1 MLPLLS
7 RARTLLRQPGLA
19 GLLASTF
26 ALGMAFSFVAPFV
39 STWGT
44 QEIGMRP
51 VWFGTFMTVT
61 ALSAIVA
68 STTLARWSDTHVPR
82 KIMLVIGGASGAL
95 GYAGYAFLHDP
106 LALLA
111 VGATLIAF
119 SSVCF
124 SQLFA
129 HVREEFSA
137 LPGAGAAPGFLTGL
151 VRVCFSVAW
160 TAGPAIGATLLV
172 QHGFRGLFLGA
183 AGLYLLFLGGVLAFV
198 PFRPRPPHTRHAVH
212 EPVWRVLTRGD
223 ILAVFVAFLLVF
235 AAHAMNMMNLPLT
248 ITTVLGGTQASLGIA
263 FGIGPLVEIPLMLW
277 FGHLAARGR
286 QLGLIR
292 LGAAVTAVY
301 FLALSLA
308 REPWHVYPIQIL
320 SGVSFA
326 ILTNVAILFFQDLL
340 PGRAGLATAIFS
352 NSGSVG
358 NLVGYF
364 SFGVL
369 VDTVGHRGV
378 SLVCSGLTV
387 VTLVLLLIYRPRPT
401 VALAGAAPR

>member
-1 MLPLLS
+1 MLRLVS
-7 RARTLLRQPGLA
+7 QGRTILRHPGLA
-19 GLLASTF
+19 GLLASTL
-26 ALGMAFSFVAPFV
+26 ALGMAFSFV

-82 KIMLVIGGASGAL
+82 KIMLAVGGASGAL
-95 GYAGYAFLHDP
+95 GYAGYAFLRDP
-106 LALLA
+106 FALLA
-111 VGATLIAF
+111 VGATAIAF
-119 SSVCF
+119 ASICF

-129 HVREEFSA
+129 HVREEFS
-137 LPGAGAAPGFLTGL
+137 GGVSAGAAPGFLTGL

-160 TAGPAIGATLLV
+160 TAGPALGAALLER
-172 QHGFRGLFLGA
+172 HGFRGLFLGA
-183 AGLYLLFLGGVLAFV
+183 ASLYLLFLGGVLAFV
-198 PFRPRPPHTRHAVH
+198 PWRPRLPLAQQGVH
-212 EPVWRVLTRGD
+212 QPVWRVLTRGD

-235 AAHAMNMMNLPLT
+235 ASHAMNLMNLPLT
-248 ITTVLGGTQASLGIA
+248 ITTVLGGTQRDLGIA
-263 FGIGPLVEIPLMLW
+263 FGIGPVVEIPLMLW

-292 LGAAVTAVY
+292 MGAAVTVAY
-301 FLALSLA
+301 FFALSLA
-308 REPWHVYPIQIL
+308 RAPWHVYPIQIL

-352 NSGSVG
+352 NASNLG

-364 SFGVL
+364 SFGAL
-369 VDTVGHRGV
+369 VGAVGHHGV
-378 SLVCSGLTV
+378 SVVCAGLTV
-387 VTLVLLLIYRPRPT
+387 VTLVLLLAYRPRPQ
-401 VALAGAAPR
+401 AAAASRAG